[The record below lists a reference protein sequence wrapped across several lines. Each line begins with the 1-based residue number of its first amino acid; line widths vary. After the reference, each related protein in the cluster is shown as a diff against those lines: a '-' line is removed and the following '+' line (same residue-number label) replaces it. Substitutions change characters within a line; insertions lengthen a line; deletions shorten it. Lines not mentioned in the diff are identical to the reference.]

1 MNNRVL
7 KRPMFR
13 MGGSSNEG
21 ITSGLDRV
29 GYKDGSED
37 VTSEAL
43 KIMMQGQFP
52 NMSDSQANA
61 MITQSQAL
69 KGNELAQERMLGMD
83 YNIDATKAMMEN
95 LPEYMKKQE
104 PKEMPDNDFSRF
116 MINFGLNL
124 GTATPRGNLLT
135 TALAAAQGPTQD
147 YFKRQDARDLQ
158 QRQDEQYEREQQSDL
173 FKTML
178 SSNVNL
184 SKAKY
189 DAITAKDKDP
199 EIIEVFSKS
208 ANDGQGGT
216 IFVTLDDLIKDMQGT
231 KDFVPL
237 PKTQEGDTPA
247 KIKVA
252 NDVVQTTSDIIS
264 KKAQIEK
271 AKDDPNFTGDLKQ
284 LETDLQLL
292 KTRISTLTKTDPIA
306 LAILNDPV
314 EVQRILRAIKAQ
326 LVKENPTKY
335 PGGVDG
341 ENLQLLE
348 DAKTEFESFFG
359 LQQMAEG
366 GRAGYQMG
374 GGADMGQMPATED
387 APKIDFDTLRA
398 RLPKEIGDDIVRL
411 IAASPE
417 AFEDFAVIQ
426 TQQDVDLFNQKYN
439 VELVLPAEA

>member
-21 ITSGLDRV
+21 ITSGLNRV
-29 GYKDGSED
+29 GYAEGTPKED
-37 VTSEAL
+37 VTSAAL
-43 KIMMQGQFP
+43 KVMMQGKFP

-69 KGNELAQERMLGMD
+69 KGNKLAQERMLGMD

-104 PKEMPDNDFSRF
+104 PKEMPNNDFSRF

-124 GTATPRGNLLT
+124 GTTPPRGNLLT
-135 TALAAAQGPTQD
+135 TALAAAQGPTKE
-147 YFKRQDARDLQ
+147 YFERQDARDLME
-158 QRQDEQYEREQQSDL
+158 RQDEQNERERQSDL

-208 ANDGQGGT
+208 ANDGRGGT
-216 IFVTLDDLIKDMQGT
+216 IFVTLEDLIKDMQTT
-231 KDFVPL
+231 KDFIPT
-237 PKTQEGDTPA
+237 PKTESGDTPA

-252 NDVVQTTSDIIS
+252 NDVVKTTSDIIA

-271 AKDDPNFTGDLKQ
+271 AKNDPNFTGDLKQ

-292 KTRISTLTKTDPIA
+292 QTRISTLTKTDPIA
-306 LAILNDPV
+306 LAILNDPI

-326 LVKENPTKY
+326 LMKENPTKY
-335 PGGVDG
+335 QG
-341 ENLQLLE
+341 EEDINLLQ
-348 DAKTEFESFFG
+348 DAKTEFEAFFG

-374 GGADMGQMPATED
+374 GGADMDQMPED
-387 APKIDFDTLRA
+387 QNAPKIDFDTLRA
-398 RLPKEIGDDIVRL
+398 RLPKEITDDIVRL

>member
-29 GYKDGSED
+29 GYSDGTKPKED
-37 VTSEAL
+37 VTSAAL
-43 KIMMQGQFP
+43 KVMMQGQFP
-52 NMSDSQANA
+52 DASDAQLNT
-61 MITQSQAL
+61 MITNSQAL

-83 YNIDATKAMMEN
+83 YNIDATKAMIEN

-124 GTATPRGNLLT
+124 GTTSPRGNLLT
-135 TALAAAQGPTQD
+135 TALAAAQGPTKE
-147 YFKRQDARDLQ
+147 YFERQDARDLME
-158 QRQDEQYEREQQSDL
+158 RQDEQNERERQSDL

-208 ANDGQGGT
+208 ANDGRGGT
-216 IFVTLDDLIKDMQGT
+216 IFVTLEDLIKDMQTT
-231 KDFVPL
+231 KDFIPT
-237 PKTQEGDTPA
+237 PKTESGDTPA

-252 NDVVQTTSDIIS
+252 NDVVNTTSDIIA

-271 AKDDPNFTGDLKQ
+271 AKNDPNFTGDLKQ

-292 KTRISTLTKTDPIA
+292 QTRISTLTKTDPIA
-306 LAILNDPV
+306 LAILNDPI

-326 LVKENPTKY
+326 LMKENPTKY
-335 PGGVDG
+335 QG
-341 ENLQLLE
+341 EEDINLLQ
-348 DAKTEFESFFG
+348 DAKTEFEAFFG

-374 GGADMGQMPATED
+374 GGADMGQMPED
-387 APKIDFDTLRA
+387 QNAPKIDFDTLRA
-398 RLPKEIGDDIVRL
+398 RLPKEITDDIVRL

>member
-1 MNNRVL
+1 
-7 KRPMFR
+7 

-29 GYKDGSED
+29 GYKEGTPKED
-37 VTSEAL
+37 VTSAAL
-43 KIMMQGQFP
+43 KVMMQGQFP

-104 PKEMPDNDFSRF
+104 PKEMPNNDFSRF

-135 TALAAAQGPTQD
+135 TALEAAQGPTQD
-147 YFKRQDARDLQ
+147 YFERQDARDLM
-158 QRQDEQYEREQQSDL
+158 QRQDEQNERQRQSDL

-208 ANDGQGGT
+208 ANDGRGGT
-216 IFVTLDDLIKDMQGT
+216 IFVTLEDLIKDMQTT
-231 KDFVPL
+231 KDFIPT
-237 PKTQEGDTPA
+237 PKSQEGDTPA

-252 NDVVQTTSDIIS
+252 NDVVQTTSDIIA

-271 AKDDPNFTGDLKQ
+271 AKNNPNFTGDLKQ

-292 KTRISTLTKTDPIA
+292 QTRISTLTKTDPIA

-326 LVKENPTKY
+326 LMKENPTKY
-335 PGGVDG
+335 QG
-341 ENLQLLE
+341 EEDINLLQ
-348 DAKTEFESFFG
+348 DAKTEFEAFFG

-374 GGADMGQMPATED
+374 GGADMGQMPED
-387 APKIDFDTLRA
+387 QNAPKIDFDTLRA

>member
-29 GYKDGSED
+29 GYKEGTPKED
-37 VTSEAL
+37 VTSAAL
-43 KIMMQGQFP
+43 KVMMQGQFP

-83 YNIDATKAMMEN
+83 YNIDATKAMIEN

-124 GTATPRGNLLT
+124 GTTSPRGNLLT
-135 TALAAAQGPTQD
+135 TALAAAQGPTKE
-147 YFKRQDARDLQ
+147 YFERQDARDLME
-158 QRQDEQYEREQQSDL
+158 RQDEENERERQSDL

-208 ANDGQGGT
+208 ANDGRGGT
-216 IFVTLDDLIKDMQGT
+216 IFVTLEDLIKDMQTT
-231 KDFVPL
+231 KDFIPT
-237 PKTQEGDTPA
+237 PKTESGDTPA

-252 NDVVQTTSDIIS
+252 NDVVNTTSDIIA

-271 AKDDPNFTGDLKQ
+271 AKNDPNFTGDLKQ

-292 KTRISTLTKTDPIA
+292 QTRISTLTKTDPIA
-306 LAILNDPV
+306 LAILNDPI

-326 LVKENPTKY
+326 LMKENPTKY
-335 PGGVDG
+335 QG
-341 ENLQLLE
+341 EEDINLLQ
-348 DAKTEFESFFG
+348 DAKTEFEAFFG

-374 GGADMGQMPATED
+374 GGADMGQMPED
-387 APKIDFDTLRA
+387 QNAPKIDFDTLRA
-398 RLPKEIGDDIVRL
+398 RLPKEITDDIVRL